1 MSDKIPLFKVYMRAS
16 VKEEIAK
23 TLMSGQVAQGP
34 KVQEFE
40 SGVARFL
47 NVADKQVVSVNSC
60 TSAIHLALD
69 LIKGEVGRCSV
80 ITTPMTCAAT
90 NIPLLHHGF
99 DIKWCD
105 VDNNL
110 NVDLEKARLL
120 LDKNTRILIAVHWG
134 GIPIIGLEAIK
145 TFYLKKFGYPL
156 FVIEDCAHAWDTSIE
171 NEHVGVKN
179 FGCFSCQAI
188 KTLTT
193 GDGGLLVCPP
203 DFSHRGSHGRFSL
216 KPSRTRSS
224 LRLKGYKI
232 GSDGLRL
239 PI

>member
-80 ITTPMTCAAT
+80 ITTP
-90 NIPLLHHGF
+90 
-99 DIKWCD
+99 
-105 VDNNL
+105 
-110 NVDLEKARLL
+110 
-120 LDKNTRILIAVHWG
+120 
-134 GIPIIGLEAIK
+134 
-145 TFYLKKFGYPL
+145 
-156 FVIEDCAHAWDTSIE
+156 
-171 NEHVGVKN
+171 
-179 FGCFSCQAI
+179 
-188 KTLTT
+188 
-193 GDGGLLVCPP
+193 
-203 DFSHRGSHGRFSL
+203 
-216 KPSRTRSS
+216 
-224 LRLKGYKI
+224 
-232 GSDGLRL
+232 
-239 PI
+239 